1 MEQKLEPRKEGSGFG
16 RGLEMILVFAGAFL
30 NMIVVVLF
38 AVQQTGMSG
47 GDILHTLFP
56 LLYFI
61 EILGLS
67 FLAILPLIDVEQ
79 GNDRSTWLPVLPWIA
94 AGGLLAFVILGGFS
108 IGFYLAPGTV
118 AFVAAGILADRRQNL
133 PIAGHVAILF
143 LATAVQAGIMLLVVA
158 L

>member
-1 MEQKLEPRKEGSGFG
+1 MEQISEPRKEGGGIG
-16 RGLEMILVFAGAFL
+16 RGLEMVLVFAGAFL

-38 AVQQTGMSG
+38 AFSQAGMSRG
-47 GDILHTLFP
+47 SLLHTLFP

-67 FLAILPLIDVEQ
+67 FLALLPLIWAES
-79 GNDRSTWLPVLPWIA
+79 GNERPVWVPVLPWIA

-108 IGFYLAPGTV
+108 IGFYLAPGMI
-118 AFVAAGILADRRQNL
+118 AFIAASILGDRRQGL
-133 PIAGHVAILF
+133 SIAGHVAALIL
-143 LATAVQAGIMLLVVA
+143 AAAVQVGIMLVVVA